1 MASARRIEKLQMLL
15 RDELARIID
24 RECDFP
30 DRRMITI
37 THVTISSDAR
47 YATVFLS
54 VLGGDPK
61 AAATTLTQEVWRI
74 QQMLNKRLRMRP
86 VPQIRFTVDAGEIKR
101 EAVEKSLVFLSKEER
116 E

>member
-24 RECDFP
+24 REFDFP

-37 THVTISSDAR
+37 TQVAISPDAR

-54 VLGGDPK
+54 VLGADPK
-61 AAATTLTQEVWRI
+61 HTIKALDEEVWRI

-86 VPQIRFTVDAGEIKR
+86 VPQIRFAVDVGETKR
-101 EAVEKSLVFLSKEER
+101 QGVEKSLASLSKEER

>member
-24 RECDFP
+24 HEFDFP

-37 THVTISSDAR
+37 TRVTISPDAR
-47 YATVFLS
+47 YATVLLS
-54 VLGGDPK
+54 VLGAKPK
-61 AAATTLTQEVWRI
+61 DTITALEKDIWRV
-74 QQMLNKRLRMRP
+74 QQMLNRRLRMRP
-86 VPQIRFTVDAGEIKR
+86 VPQIRFAADEGEVRR
-101 EAVEKSLVFLSKEER
+101 EGVEKSLASLPKEEK

>member
-1 MASARRIEKLQMLL
+1 MLL
-15 RDELARIID
+15 RDELACIID
-24 RECDFP
+24 REFDFP

-37 THVTISSDAR
+37 TQVTISPDAR

-54 VLGGDPK
+54 VLGAKSEDTVTAITK
-61 AAATTLTQEVWRI
+61 DVWRV

-86 VPQIRFTVDAGEIKR
+86 VPQIRFAVDVGEAKR
-101 EAVEKSLVFLSKEER
+101 QGVEKSLASLPKEEK